1 MSSCL
6 HYITTV
12 DYCQFNS
19 YIDVIY
25 TDPDVNVLM
34 MLIKWYITRYS
45 SAFTEKNK
53 SMFLLYSISAYNVIL
68 QSQLRMIFL
77 AN

>member
-6 HYITTV
+6 YYITTV
-12 DYCQFNS
+12 DYGHFNS

-25 TDPDVNVLM
+25 PDRDVNVLV
-34 MLIKWYITRYS
+34 MLTKWYITRFLL
-45 SAFTEKNK
+45 AFREYNK
-53 SMFLLYSISAYNVIL
+53 SMFLLYSISAFNVIL
-68 QSQLRMIFL
+68 QSPLRMIFL